1 MINIVYFLK
10 CMLSV
15 NLHFSYQTCSL
26 NRYTQIFIFIFKVP
40 YVYNFYIQEDTL
52 RFILFTE
59 ENSWPDTSNTIL
71 WLSGEGCRVVCDF
84 NVSRVTGGL
93 NDAPGSMYISLN
105 SRRIPSP
112 PRHNVHFAAFHSGAT
127 KPIAQIPGS
136 NVGVRCRKPGDEF
149 PSPITSIFH
158 TDRRSPSTNL
168 TYFQPALD
176 ISPQNRL
183 LTLCRAHPFRNR
195 LPRRECGS
203 STLGAPTKMSSV
215 PG

>member
-1 MINIVYFLK
+1 
-10 CMLSV
+10 ML
-15 NLHFSYQTCSL
+15 LY
-26 NRYTQIFIFIFKVP
+26 FIFIVS

-52 RFILFTE
+52 RFILFIE
-59 ENSWPDTSNTIL
+59 EYSRPDTSNTML
-71 WLSGEGCRVVCDF
+71 YLMTARRRCRVVCDF

-112 PRHNVHFAAFHSGAT
+112 PRHNAHFAAFYPGAA

-136 NVGVRCRKPGDEF
+136 NVRVRCRKPRDEF

-168 TYFQPALD
+168 TYPPALD

-183 LTLCRAHPFRNR
+183 PTLCRAHPFRNR
-195 LPRRECGS
+195 PPRRECGDLLARCTGEDELRS
-203 STLGAPTKMSSV
+203 GISV
-215 PG
+215 KNTEGL